1 MIGLSIINLV
11 LIIAAAILQ
20 VLLII
25 KFWKMCNDIR
35 ALKNHFIQVPQSA
48 QSTKPQSAQST
59 KPQSGEVS
67 GVGWWLLGI
76 FGTIILLVVIFAK

>member
-1 MIGLSIINLV
+1 MIGLSIIYWV
-11 LIIAAAILQ
+11 LIIAAAIFE

-35 ALKNHFIQVPQSA
+35 ALRNHFTPVPQSE
-48 QSTKPQSAQST
+48 QST
-59 KPQSGEVS
+59 KPQSGQVS

-76 FGTIILLVVIFAK
+76 FGTLILLVVIFAR

>member
-1 MIGLSIINLV
+1 MIGLSVIYWV
-11 LIIAAAILQ
+11 LIIAAVIFD

-35 ALKNHFIQVPQSA
+35 ELRNHFSPVQ
-48 QSTKPQSAQST
+48 QST
-59 KPQSGEVS
+59 KPQSGQVS

>member
-1 MIGLSIINLV
+1 MIGLSIIYWV

-35 ALKNHFIQVPQSA
+35 ALRNHFIQVPQSE
-48 QSTKPQSAQST
+48 QST
-59 KPQSGEVS
+59 KPQSGQVS
-67 GVGWWLLGI
+67 GAGWWLLGI
-76 FGTIILLVVIFAK
+76 FGTLILIVIIFAR

>member
-1 MIGLSIINLV
+1 MIGLSVIYWV

-35 ALKNHFIQVPQSA
+35 ALRNHFSPVQQSE
-48 QSTKPQSAQST
+48 QSEQST
-59 KPQSGEVS
+59 KPQSGQVS
-67 GVGWWLLGI
+67 GAGWWLLGI
-76 FGTIILLVVIFAK
+76 FGTLILIAIIFAR

>member
-1 MIGLSIINLV
+1 MIGLSIIYWV

-35 ALKNHFIQVPQSA
+35 ALRNHFSPVQQSE
-48 QSTKPQSAQST
+48 QST
-59 KPQSGEVS
+59 KPQSGQVS
-67 GVGWWLLGI
+67 GAGWWLLGI